1 MPKHAKNRTINERI
15 VLAIDEKYYIL
26 YTNYRNKTIVMVCLN
41 TNNFSFSFLFF
52 LFWTMKRYMT
62 LQSHDRSHD
71 VMS

>member
-15 VLAIDEKYYIL
+15 VLAIDEKYHIS
-26 YTNYRNKTIVMVCLN
+26 YTNHRNKTIVMGHLN
-41 TNNFSFSFLFF
+41 TNNFSFSFLLF
-52 LFWTMKRYMT
+52 LFWTMKRHMT